1 MTVFSTNRTLDPR
14 TKDSEVSVTTGGL
27 PWVVAPEVSRD
38 GEIAQ
43 SSLDELSGG
52 VEILMERPIKW
63 TAQIRDLGEEGYTLR
78 EPVQIVI
85 EEYRDESV
93 IARFPEVEAFGQ
105 GYSESEAIAN
115 LKIAILDLYDE
126 LVELENL
133 GKEPQMWRRVLN
145 RLISKS

>member
-1 MTVFSTNRTLDPR
+1 MASMSGRA
-14 TKDSEVSVTTGGL
+14 TKSNSNKCN
-27 PWVVAPEVSRD
+27 
-38 GEIAQ
+38 
-43 SSLDELSGG
+43 
-52 VEILMERPIKW
+52 MERPIKW

-105 GYSESEAIAN
+105 SYSESEAIAN